1 MGYGA
6 PTYQKGETNMTD
18 TELLQALY
26 NDMQAMKGDMQ
37 SMKEDMQ
44 SMKED
49 MQSMKEDIQS
59 MKEDMQSMKDELRHV
74 KERLTTLELKLE
86 NETNHNIQL
95 LAENHMSLVDKLNNA
110 IRVQDKSILFE
121 VQVSGLKS
129 RIDIIEREISELKAK
144 IA

>member
-1 MGYGA
+1 
-6 PTYQKGETNMTD
+6 MTD

-26 NDMQAMKGDMQ
+26 NDMQ

-44 SMKED
+44 SMKGD
-49 MQSMKEDIQS
+49 MQS

-74 KERLTTLELKLE
+74 KERLTSLELKLE
-86 NETNHNIQL
+86 NETNRNIQL